1 MTLQEARQQVDA
13 CERQITGTYS
23 NLLAAARSMGSS
35 AVQAASSKTT
45 ASTMLPLIILSLFGL
60 ILCIA
65 SHPFWGIVLIIGG
78 IAIAYKTNQSVGS
91 VQTAVE
97 NQQKNLN
104 MLLDIDS
111 KI

>member
-1 MTLQEARQQVDA
+1 MTSQEARRQVDA

-23 NLLAAARSMGSS
+23 NLRDATRSVGAS

-45 ASTMLPLIILSLFGL
+45 MSTLLPLIISLFGFF
-60 ILCIA
+60 LCIG
-65 SHPFWGIVLIIGG
+65 SHPVWGVLLIIAGC
-78 IAIAYKTNQSVGS
+78 AIAYNTH
-91 VQTAVE
+91 QTAATVQKTVE

-104 MLLDIDS
+104 SILDNNF